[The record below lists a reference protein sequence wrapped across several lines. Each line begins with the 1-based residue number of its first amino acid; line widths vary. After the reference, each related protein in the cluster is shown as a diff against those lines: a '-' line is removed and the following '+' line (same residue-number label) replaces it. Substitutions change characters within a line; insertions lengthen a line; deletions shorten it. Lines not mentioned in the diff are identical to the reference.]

1 MREFRDLSLPRMS
14 RRAFLLSSCGLLGIC
29 VASGL
34 GMRASLTDY
43 SSDPEAL
50 GALRFQMSPATN
62 AIVSLYSEESIK
74 EELSK
79 EGLGPDEYTDEEARA
94 LLTMPGDDVEEL
106 APIILT
112 GTFTGERAYAYQAFR
127 CSVNVSQ
134 VIKGDAIIEGET
146 ITVYDPY
153 VIRQPGFFSSS
164 GGIFTNERVVSATA
178 DCYNNGMAPMREGQE
193 YLLFLEQKQFPEG
206 LNPDNADHVCILANH
221 TYARIP
227 LDVAEHPERIDI
239 IDYSTL
245 EVVDH
250 GTYTETVMPNITFN
264 EACQYDVFVQ
274 DEKAATTYSQTCQA
288 IANRVLG
295 EA

>member
-14 RRAFLLSSCGLLGIC
+14 RRAFLLSSCGLLGVC

-43 SSDPEAL
+43 SSDPAVL
-50 GALRFQMSPATN
+50 GALPFHMTPATN
-62 AIVSLYSEESIK
+62 AIVSLYSEESLK

-79 EGLGPDEYTDEEARA
+79 EGLDDSDYTDEEARA
-94 LLTMPGDDVEEL
+94 LLSMPGDDVKEL

-112 GTFTGERAYAYQAFR
+112 GTFTGERVYAYQAFR
-127 CSVNVSQ
+127 CSINVTR
-134 VIKGDAIIEGET
+134 VLKGEAIKEGER
-146 ITVYDPY
+146 ITLYDPY

-206 LNPDNADHVCILANH
+206 LNPDNASRICILAKH

-227 LDVAEHPERIDI
+227 LGIADHPERIDV

-250 GTYTETVMPNITFN
+250 GTYTETVMPDITFE

-274 DEKAATTYSQTCQA
+274 DEQAATTYTQTCQA

-295 EA
+295 TA

>member
-1 MREFRDLSLPRMS
+1 MRT
-14 RRAFLLSSCGLLGIC
+14 
-29 VASGL
+29 
-34 GMRASLTDY
+34 SLTDY

-50 GALRFQMSPATN
+50 GALRFQMSPASN
-62 AIVSLYSEESIK
+62 AIVSLYSEESLK

-79 EGLGPDEYTDEEARA
+79 EGLDAGDYTDEEARA
-94 LLTMPGDDVEEL
+94 LLTMPGYDVEEL
-106 APIILT
+106 APVILA
-112 GTFTGERAYAYQAFR
+112 GVFTGERAYAYQAFR
-127 CSVNVSQ
+127 CSVNVTK
-134 VIKGDAIIEGET
+134 VIKGESIKEGET
-146 ITVYDPY
+146 ITLYDPY

-193 YLLFLEQKQFPEG
+193 YLFFLEQKHFPEG
-206 LNPDNADHVCILANH
+206 LSIESADHICVLAKH

-227 LDVAEHPERIDI
+227 LGIERHPERIDV

-250 GTYTETVMPNITFN
+250 GTYTETVMPDITFD

-274 DEKAATTYSQTCQA
+274 DEKAAETYSQTCQA

-295 EA
+295 KA